1 MTRCALIDFW
11 SEVDILPKF
20 FLFYK
25 YSFYFC
31 ITNRVFLLLFNLFN
45 EVWLAQIC
53 VYIYKAGGFK
63 DLQHFLVSQVGPWRA
78 LWLCRAP
85 GLKQS
90 KQTLNQNS
98 HYRNIWHLMFLKYM
112 TQLKE
117 MSSDIQFC
125 LMSCFKTDVIIYYFG
140 TCILCGLWSTTSSK
154 SQH

>member
-1 MTRCALIDFW
+1 MHWLIFGVRLT
-11 SEVDILPKF
+11 SYQNFSYFTNILF
-20 FLFYK
+20 IFV
-25 YSFYFC
+25 
-31 ITNRVFLLLFNLFN
+31 ITNRIFLLLFNLFN
-45 EVWLAQIC
+45 EVRLAQIC
-53 VYIYKAGGFK
+53 IYKAGGFK

-85 GLKQS
+85 GLKKS

-140 TCILCGLWSTTSSK
+140 TCILYGMWSTISSK